1 VGQSAKQIS
10 ESKTATS
17 TKARCG
23 GAGRVA
29 ESNFTALKQNQ
40 RKDEDMVVALLVIL
54 LLTALGW
61 MLKFNDFYP
70 TRCKQELCDGA

>member
-1 VGQSAKQIS
+1 MGQSAKQIS

-23 GAGRVA
+23 GADRVA

>member
-1 VGQSAKQIS
+1 MAQSAKQIS
-10 ESKTATS
+10 ESKRGNG

-29 ESNFTALKQNQ
+29 ESNFIALKQNQ
-40 RKDEDMVVALLVIL
+40 REDEDMVVALLVIL